1 MFSDTISKEA
11 HTSDVFES
19 LLNYS
24 NAETNKPWYHY
35 HNMIDIFKRSH
46 YETFWLEKQIIDQWG
61 ITQNLVS
68 NRSKNR
74 YYILG
79 DYGTYDE

>member
-1 MFSDTISKEA
+1 MFVFSDTISKEA
-11 HTSDVFES
+11 HTSEVFES

-46 YETFWLEKQIIDQWG
+46 YETF
-61 ITQNLVS
+61 
-68 NRSKNR
+68 
-74 YYILG
+74 
-79 DYGTYDE
+79 